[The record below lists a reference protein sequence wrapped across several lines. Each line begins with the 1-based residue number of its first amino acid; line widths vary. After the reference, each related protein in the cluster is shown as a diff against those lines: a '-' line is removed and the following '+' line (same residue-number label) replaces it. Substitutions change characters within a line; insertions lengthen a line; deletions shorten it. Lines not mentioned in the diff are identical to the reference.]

1 MYRIVMV
8 HAGEDAWARE
18 VEGEVR
24 AAARSAGLPDKRI
37 VVVDD
42 VPHDAD
48 SPAAVVYLA
57 TTAGG
62 TVTGDKLRRLA
73 EAGYPVVPVFPSGHT
88 DVRALMPPPLERLN
102 AIDWGDRRRVALVVL
117 RALGLGEE
125 DRKLFLSYRRTDAGR
140 LALQLHTALVQRG
153 FDVFLDRFSVDVGVD
168 FQRQI
173 HVDLADKA
181 FVLFIESLS
190 ARDSRWVE
198 EEVAYAMRHH
208 ISHLA
213 LTLPGVS
220 RDRRFPTVDDAF
232 RHELDAA
239 RHLRPGTDGD
249 PELTDT
255 ALEAVLDM
263 VETRYAGLIRRRRE
277 QLLGSLTDV
286 LTRDGYDVVPAADWA
301 VVAQPTDGNG
311 PPRIFLTTVRAPTPR
326 DLFLLHGLREPLV
339 HEADVARMEGVVVHP
354 VADLDAAAHEIVT
367 WVSGGRSLSTLL
379 LNEAL
384 DG

>member
-8 HAGEDAWARE
+8 HAGENAWARE
-18 VEGEVR
+18 VETEVR
-24 AAARSAGLPDKRI
+24 AAARSAGLPGERI
-37 VVVDD
+37 AVVDD
-42 VPHDAD
+42 VPPDVD
-48 SPAAVVYLA
+48 GPAAVVYLA
-57 TTAGG
+57 TTAGASA
-62 TVTGDKLRRLA
+62 TGEKLRRLA
-73 EAGYPVVPVFPSGHT
+73 GAGYPVVPLFPSGHT
-88 DVRALMPPPLERLN
+88 DVRALMPAPLQRLN
-102 AIDWGDRRRVALVVL
+102 AMDWGDRRRAALVIL
-117 RALGLGEE
+117 RAIGLGED
-125 DRKLFLSYRRTDAGR
+125 DRRLFLSYRRTDASR
-140 LALQLHTALVQRG
+140 LSVQLHTALVQRG

-181 FVLFIESLS
+181 FVLFIESAS

-198 EEVAYAMRHH
+198 EEVTYAMRHH

-232 RHELDAA
+232 RHEIDAA
-239 RHLRPGTDGD
+239 VDLRPGTDGD

-255 ALEAVLDM
+255 ALESVLNM

-286 LTRDGYDVVPAADWA
+286 LTRDGYEVVPAADWA
-301 VVAQPTDGNG
+301 VVAQPTDGHG
-311 PPRIFLTTVRAPTPR
+311 PPRLFLTTVRAPTPR
-326 DLFLLHGLREPLV
+326 DLFLLHGLRRPLRR
-339 HEADVARMEGVVVHP
+339 DSDISDMEGVVVHP